1 MTAWRSS
8 SSLCGLATAA
18 LLIGLGLGASG
29 ARADS
34 TGQPLQLLPPSAAT
48 PAAASSADG
57 VTPPASDTAPAAT
70 TIDPIAPAAPG
81 ITAPTT
87 TAPTLPTVTTP
98 TITMPTITLPTVGA
112 PASPDAPTAPSGI
125 QVQEIGSSNSYAGTL
140 EPDNGGLGYD
150 MWKGTSAHDVET
162 LLPRIPLPGPSPAMR
177 VLARRLI
184 LSNAEPPTGQA
195 DRDLMSIRA
204 EQLARLGNLADM
216 EAFLAVVP
224 ANSKDPSLTAFRR
237 EVLWLKG
244 DVDGACAQ
252 AAADMAV
259 MPSDVDLNRQ
269 QLLCRAA
276 SGQTKEAQL
285 GIDMLREQGQSDP
298 KLVMLVDALGGAKGA
313 KLPTDLP
320 PSPMLYALIKK
331 ANLAVP
337 PEWAGTATPALQAR
351 LAADETLDAVARIT
365 AAESAFIAGAMPID
379 LVKQLYGSQD
389 VSPTQ
394 IDALLAAE
402 DKDDGPIGHAQL
414 YQGALRTE
422 QPAHRAQILQRALE
436 MARRFGGYPTA
447 VAANET
453 LLQQLMPAPELAWFA
468 GDAGRVFYYLGQY
481 ERAQAWLNIAR
492 NRAEADA
499 QARNAVPTLS
509 LFAQIAGAGQKLAW
523 APDAVEQWRAAQ
535 EKAGDPDA
543 ALRAARLFAILAA
556 LGEPVGDQWR
566 QMAETAQASTTLP
579 DLTLVNR
586 LDAAAAAG
594 RHGEVVLLSLVLMG
608 PTGPA
613 GAHPLVVNRV
623 LSALNANGLQS
634 EARAIAFETVI
645 ANGI

>member
-18 LLIGLGLGASG
+18 LLIGFGFGATG

-34 TGQPLQLLPPSAAT
+34 SGQPLQLLPPTATTTPPDGTAT
-48 PAAASSADG
+48 PPSSD
-57 VTPPASDTAPAAT
+57 SAPAEST
-70 TIDPIAPAAPG
+70 VDPNAPAAPG
-81 ITAPTT
+81 ITAPTSVS
-87 TAPTLPTVTTP
+87 PTLPTVTTP
-98 TITMPTITLPTVGA
+98 TITMPSITPPTVGA
-112 PASPDAPTAPSGI
+112 PASPDAPIAPSGI
-125 QVQEIGSSNSYAGTL
+125 QVQEIGAANSYAGTL
-140 EPDNGGLGYD
+140 EPADGGGLGYD
-150 MWKGTSAHDVET
+150 MWKGTSAHDIET

-177 VLARRLI
+177 ALARRLI
-184 LSNAEPPTGQA
+184 LSSAEPPTGQA
-195 DRDLMSIRA
+195 DRDLLAIRA

-224 ANSKDPSLTAFRR
+224 ANSKDPSLMAFRR

-252 AAADMAV
+252 AAADLSV
-259 MPSDVDLNRQ
+259 VPNDLDLSRQ

-276 SGQTKEAQL
+276 TGQTKEAQL
-285 GIDMLREQGQSDP
+285 GIDMLREQGQSDA
-298 KLVMLVDALGGAKGA
+298 KLVELVYALGGAKGA
-313 KLPTDLP
+313 KLPADLP

-331 ANLAVP
+331 ANLPVP
-337 PEWAGTATPALQAR
+337 PEWASTATPALQAR
-351 LAADETLDAVARIT
+351 LAADETLDAVTRIT
-365 AAESAFIAGAMPID
+365 AAEAAFIAGAMPID
-379 LVKQLYGSQD
+379 LVTTLYGSQD
-389 VSPTQ
+389 VTPTQ
-394 IDALLAAE
+394 IDALLGSE
-402 DKDDGPIGHAQL
+402 DKDDGPLGHAQL
-414 YQGALRTE
+414 YEGVLRTE
-422 QPAHRAQILQRALE
+422 QPTHRAQILHRALE

-447 VAANET
+447 VEANQVA
-453 LLQQLMPAPELAWFA
+453 LLQMEPAPGLAWFA
-468 GDAGRVFYYLGQY
+468 GDAGRAFYYLGRY

-499 QARNAVPTLS
+499 QARDAVPTLA
-509 LFAQIAGAGQKLAW
+509 LFAQIAGAGQKLTW
-523 APDAVEQWRAAQ
+523 APNAVEQWRDAQ
-535 EKAGDPDA
+535 AKAGDPDA

-556 LGEPVGDQWR
+556 QGEPVGDQWR
-566 QMAETAQASTTLP
+566 QMAESAQATATLP
-579 DLTLVNR
+579 DTTLLSR

-594 RHGEVVLLSLVLMG
+594 RRGEAVLISLVLMG

>member
-18 LLIGLGLGASG
+18 LLIGLGLGASA

-48 PAAASSADG
+48 PAAASSADS
-57 VTPPASDTAPAAT
+57 VTPPASDAAPAST
-70 TIDPIAPAAPG
+70 TVDPTAPAAPG
-81 ITAPTT
+81 ITAPTS
-87 TAPTLPTVTTP
+87 TAPTLPTVTAP
-98 TITMPTITLPTVGA
+98 TITMPSITLPTVGA
-112 PASPDAPTAPSGI
+112 PAAPDAPTAPAGI

-140 EPDNGGLGYD
+140 EPDAGGFGYD

-184 LSNAEPPTGQA
+184 LSNAESPTGQS

-204 EQLARLGNLADM
+204 EQLTRLGNLADM

-259 MPSDVDLNRQ
+259 MPTDLDLNRQ

-276 SGQTKEAQL
+276 TGQTKEAQL

-298 KLVMLVDALGGAKGA
+298 KLVMLIDALGGAKGA
-313 KLPTDLP
+313 KLPPDLP

-337 PEWAGTATPALQAR
+337 PEWATSATPALQAR
-351 LAADETLDAVARIT
+351 LAADETLEPVARIG
-365 AAESAFIAGAMPID
+365 AAESAYIAGAMPID

-414 YQGALRTE
+414 YEGALRTE

-453 LLQQLMPAPELAWFA
+453 LLQQMMPAPELAWFA
-468 GDAGRVFYYLGQY
+468 GDSGRVFYYLGQY

-499 QARNAVPTLS
+499 QARNAVPTLA
-509 LFAQIAGAGQKLAW
+509 LFAQIAGAGQKLTW

-566 QMAETAQASTTLP
+566 QMAETAQASATLP

-594 RHGEVVLLSLVLMG
+594 RHGELVLISLVLMG

-623 LSALNANGLQS
+623 LSALYANGLQS